1 MSNNTEKIEYV
12 SYLDYQGKYKGIL
25 SWIMATDHKRIGLL
39 YMYSIITFFFIG
51 VILGLMMKL
60 ELLAPSETIMTAK
73 MYNSVFT
80 LHGILM
86 IFMVVIPGLSAVF
99 GNFFLPILIG
109 AKDVAF
115 PRLNRFS
122 WWIFIVGSIMAVA
135 SQVLKDGPPDT
146 GWTFYAPY
154 STTTNSNVIMATA
167 AAFVLGF
174 SSILTGLNFIVTI
187 HQMRA
192 PGMKF
197 FHMPL
202 FPWSLY
208 ATAWIQLLA
217 TPVVGISLLML
228 IAERLFQIGFF
239 DPALG
244 GDPLLF
250 QHLFWIYSHPAVYVM
265 MLPAMGVITEI
276 IPTFCQ
282 RQIYGYKA
290 VAISSLAIAAVGF
303 LVWGHHMYTSGMSDQ
318 ARWFF
323 SLLTFI
329 VAVPS
334 AIKVFNW
341 ITTMYKGSIDVQPPF
356 LYALAFIFLFI
367 IGGTTGLL
375 LGSVATNVQV
385 HDTAFV
391 VAHFHYIIFGGM
403 GFAFFAAIHYWFPKM
418 YGRMYNLKLANIALI
433 IKFIGFNLLYFP
445 QFIIGVQGMPRRY
458 FDYPEQFQ
466 PAQVISS
473 IGGFILAFGLVLMVY
488 NLVKGAKSGAIAPA
502 NPWHGSTLEWQIPS
516 PPSLEN
522 FDEAPIIKENPY
534 DYK

>member
-1 MSNNTEKIEYV
+1 MSNESAKIEYV
-12 SYLDYQGKYKGIL
+12 SYLDHKGKYKGIL
-25 SWIMATDHKRIGLL
+25 GWIMATDHKRIGLL
-39 YMYSIITFFFIG
+39 YMYAIIAFFFIG
-51 VILGLMMKL
+51 VILGLLMKV
-60 ELLAPSETIMTAK
+60 ELLKPGETIMKAQV
-73 MYNSVFT
+73 YNSVFT

-115 PRLNRFS
+115 PKLNRFS
-122 WWIFIVGSIMAVA
+122 WWIFIAGSIMAVV
-135 SQVLKDGPPDT
+135 SQFMKDGPPDS

-154 STTTNSNVIMATA
+154 STTTGTNIIMATT

-197 FHMPL
+197 FNMPL
-202 FPWSLY
+202 FPWALY

-217 TPVVGISLLML
+217 TPVIGITLLML
-228 IAERLFQIGFF
+228 IAERLFGIGFF
-239 DPALG
+239 DPNLG

-290 VAISSLAIAAVGF
+290 VAISSLAIAGVGF
-303 LVWGHHMYTSGMSDQ
+303 LVWGHHMYTSGMSEA

-341 ITTMYKGSIDVQPPF
+341 ITTMYKGSIDVKPPF

-403 GFAFFAAIHYWFPKM
+403 GFAFFAAIHYWLPKM
-418 YGRMYNLKLANIALI
+418 YGRMYNIKWANIGLVVN
-433 IKFIGFNLLYFP
+433 FIGFNLLYFP
-445 QFIIGVQGMPRRY
+445 QFIIGIQGMPRRY
-458 FDYPEQFQ
+458 FDYPSQFQ
-466 PAQVISS
+466 PAQILSS
-473 IGGFILAFGLVLMVY
+473 IGGFILATGLIIMVY
-488 NLVKGAKSGAIAPA
+488 NLVKGARSGEIAPS
-502 NPWHGSTLEWQIPS
+502 NPWNGSTLEWTLPAT
-516 PPSLEN
+516 PSLEN
-522 FDEAPIIKENPY
+522 FDEEPIIKKNPY

>member
-1 MSNNTEKIEYV
+1 MSNSTEKIEYV
-12 SYLDYQGKYKGIL
+12 SYLDYQGKYKGFL

-39 YMYSIITFFFIG
+39 YMYSIMTFFFIG
-51 VILGLMMKL
+51 AFFGLLMKI
-60 ELLAPSETIMTAK
+60 EMLAPGETIMKPQT
-73 MYNSVFT
+73 YNGVFT

-115 PRLNRFS
+115 PKLNRFS

-135 SQVLKDGPPDT
+135 SQLLKDGPPDT

-154 STTTNSNVIMATA
+154 SSQTGTNVIMATA

-192 PGMKF
+192 PGMRF
-197 FHMPL
+197 FNMPL
-202 FPWSLY
+202 FPWALY

-217 TPVVGISLLML
+217 TPIIGITLLML
-228 IAERLFQIGFF
+228 IAERMFQIGFF

-290 VAISSLAIAAVGF
+290 VAISSLAIAGVGF

-341 ITTMYKGSIDVQPPF
+341 ITTMYKGSIDVKPPF

-385 HDTAFV
+385 HDTSFV

-403 GFAFFAAIHYWFPKM
+403 GFAFFAAIHYWLPKM
-418 YGRMYNLKLANIALI
+418 YGRMYNFKIANIALVI
-433 IKFIGFNLLYFP
+433 NFIGFNLLYFP
-445 QFIIGVQGMPRRY
+445 QFIIGVEGMPRRY
-458 FDYPEQFQ
+458 FDYPAQFQ
-466 PAQVISS
+466 PMQVISS
-473 IGGFILAFGLVLMVY
+473 IGGFILVAGLILMVF
-488 NLVKGAKSGAIAPA
+488 NLVKGAKSGPVAPS
-502 NPWHGSTLEWQIPS
+502 NPWNGSTLEWTLPAT
-516 PPSLEN
+516 PSLEN
-522 FDEAPIIKENPY
+522 FDEEPVIKENPY

>member
-1 MSNNTEKIEYV
+1 MSSEKTEYV
-12 SYLDYQGKYKGIL
+12 SYLEHEGKYKGIM

-39 YMYSIITFFFIG
+39 YMYSIMAFFLIG
-51 VILGLMMKL
+51 VILGLLMKL
-60 ELLAPSETIMTAK
+60 EMLAPNETIMNAK
-73 MYNSVFT
+73 IYNGVFT

-99 GNFFLPILIG
+99 GNFLLPIHIG

-115 PRLNRFS
+115 PKLNRFS
-122 WWIFIVGSIMAVA
+122 WWIFIAGSIMAVL
-135 SQVLKDGPPDT
+135 SQFLKDGPPDT

-154 STTTNSNVIMATA
+154 STTSSSNVIMATA

-197 FHMPL
+197 FNMPL

-228 IAERLFQIGFF
+228 IAERLFKIGFF

-290 VAISSLAIAAVGF
+290 IAISSLAIAGVGF
-303 LVWGHHMYTSGMSDQ
+303 LVWGHHMYTSGMSDE

-341 ITTMYKGSIDVQPPF
+341 ISTMYKGSIDIKPPF

-375 LGSVATNVQV
+375 LGSIATNVQV

-403 GFAFFAAIHYWFPKM
+403 GFAFFAAIHYWLPKM
-418 YGRMYNLKLANIALI
+418 YGRMYDFKLANISLI

-445 QFIIGVQGMPRRY
+445 QFVIGVQGMPRRY

-466 PAQVISS
+466 VAQVISS
-473 IGGFILAFGLVLMVY
+473 IGGFILTAGLILMIY
-488 NLVKGAKSGAIAPA
+488 NLVKGARKGAIAPA
-502 NPWHGSTLEWQIPS
+502 NPWKGITLEWQIPS
-516 PPSLEN
+516 PPPLEN
-522 FDEAPIIKENPY
+522 FDEEPVIQANPY
-534 DYK
+534 GYK